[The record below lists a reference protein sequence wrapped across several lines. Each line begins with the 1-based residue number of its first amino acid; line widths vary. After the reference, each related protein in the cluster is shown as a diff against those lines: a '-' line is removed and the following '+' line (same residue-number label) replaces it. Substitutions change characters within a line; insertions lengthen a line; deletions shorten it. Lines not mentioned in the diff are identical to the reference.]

1 MTRVTRCRREL
12 IEDIIMLRK
21 LKTNSFEQYVSA
33 VCVGGRTDPGMKA
46 PHICLFIIIIG
57 YLRMVLCM
65 SSDCLSKNTLPRK
78 SILI

>member
-1 MTRVTRCRREL
+1 
-12 IEDIIMLRK
+12 MLRK

-46 PHICLFIIIIG
+46 PHIRLFIIIIIR
-57 YLRMVLCM
+57 YLWVVLCK